1 MGGETIRNK
10 AEELKGSAKE
20 KFGDMTDNRDLQAEG
35 AFEKTQAQ
43 AKQAAHDT
51 KEHIK
56 DAADDVRKDFGH

>member
-56 DAADDVRKDFGH
+56 DAADDISDDFGH

>member
-1 MGGETIRNK
+1 MAGETIRNK
-10 AEELKGSAKE
+10 ADELKGQAKE
-20 KFGDMTDNRDLQAEG
+20 KFGDLTDNKDLQAEG

-56 DAADDVRKDFGH
+56 DAADDVRDDFGH

>member
-10 AEELKGSAKE
+10 AEELKGQAKE
-20 KFGDMTDNRDLQAEG
+20 KFGDLTDNKDLQAEG
-35 AFEKTQAQ
+35 AFEKAKAQ

-56 DAADDVRKDFGH
+56 DAADDIRDDFGH

>member
-10 AEELKGSAKE
+10 ADELKGHAKE
-20 KFGDMTDNRDLQAEG
+20 KFGDLTDNKDLQAEG

-43 AKQAAHDT
+43 AKQAAHDA
-51 KEHIK
+51 KERIK